1 LKKPIFLC
9 KNEKMAEFYE
19 EKMKDPFQELI
30 DESGHKLH
38 LEVVK
43 ILKNNNWQVELSP
56 YYYDEMLER
65 PREIDL
71 VAWKEKAYSFRGSD
85 EDVKFE
91 EAKYKIFL
99 FIECKHIKEEVV
111 FWLTEANLEKIKEAF
126 FNAFIGI
133 NFHPSIKEL
142 EAEKIKDIF
151 SEHRYFTT
159 NSLIAKLYHTKPKE
173 KGEKHDMI
181 FTAFTSSIHSLIF
194 FRDEPQRPQP
204 GIYYPVIVYKALNKV
219 AVVFPNQ
226 IENYQKL
233 EELEEKNLLLEVNYL
248 YKRFRGDYPAGDRRG
263 YTILKQTFLV
273 DFVAKENLEKFLK
286 KIEKESDI
294 ISKWFADVRLK
305 FS

>member
-1 LKKPIFLC
+1 
-9 KNEKMAEFYE
+9 
-19 EKMKDPFQELI
+19 
-30 DESGHKLH
+30 
-38 LEVVK
+38 
-43 ILKNNNWQVELSP
+43 
-56 YYYDEMLER
+56 MLER

-142 EAEKIKDIF
+142 KAEKIKDIF

-159 NSLIAKLYHTKPKE
+159 NSLIGKLYHTKEKE
-173 KGEKHDMI
+173 KGEKHDII
-181 FTAFTSSIHSLIF
+181 FTAFTNAIHSLLF
-194 FRDEPQRPQP
+194 FRDEPQKPKP
-204 GIYYPVIVYKALNKV
+204 GIYYPVIVYEPLNKV
-219 AVVFPNQ
+219 AVVPFNQ
-226 IENYQKL
+226 IEKYQKL
-233 EELEEKNLLLEVNYL
+233 EEFKEKDLLLEVNYL
-248 YKRFRGDYPAGDRRG
+248 YKRFRSDYPAGDRRG
-263 YTILKQTFLV
+263 YNIFEQIFLV
-273 DFVAKENLEKFLK
+273 DFVSKENLERFLE

-294 ISKWFADVRLK
+294 ISNWLADLRLK